1 MSGIPGIR
9 RGRSLALLL
18 SCFSAAALT
27 SAAPASA
34 DDTGSARDAFR
45 QAAEAGSQDVPQVAQ
60 RPMLRASAR
69 LEPQA
74 VTASNLFLDTP
85 FDSSLAP
92 DLQQML
98 ALTSDDAR
106 YSVGITLDTNALI
119 EGDVVMTLHQH
130 RRQRGW
136 RRALPRR
143 SSSPRSTRGT
153 STTTSTSRPSRE
165 QRPFPSPRAP

>member
-1 MSGIPGIR
+1 MRFGGAARRLSGTTR
-9 RGRSLALLL
+9 RSGSELRGSRPILPLGK
-18 SCFSAAALT
+18 T
-27 SAAPASA
+27 VEPRH
-34 DDTGSARDAFR
+34 DTGSARDAFR

-106 YSVGITLDTNALI
+106 YTVGITLDTNALI
-119 EGDVVMTLHQH
+119 EGDVVMTFVNTDGNAAASAWSAGG
-130 RRQRGW
+130 RPTPG
-136 RRALPRR
+136 AAATAGRR
-143 SSSPRSTRGT
+143 SRGRRS
-153 STTTSTSRPSRE
+153 
-165 QRPFPSPRAP
+165 

>member
-60 RPMLRASAR
+60 RPMLRASAGMG
-69 LEPQA
+69 PQG

-106 YSVGITLDTNALI
+106 YTVGITLDTNALI
-119 EGDVVMTLHQH
+119 EGDVVMTFVNTDGNAAASAWSAGG
-130 RRQRGW
+130 RPTPG
-136 RRALPRR
+136 AAATAGRR
-143 SSSPRSTRGT
+143 SRGRRS
-153 STTTSTSRPSRE
+153 
-165 QRPFPSPRAP
+165 